1 MIMVIIGIDPG
12 TATTGYGV
20 VKSIKGPKTKA
31 KSSLKCLDY
40 GAIRTSPSLSPE
52 NRLKRLYLELSRLLN
67 QYKPEIMAVERL
79 YFFKNL
85 KTALPVSE
93 AKGVILLAAAKKKIK
108 VQQLTPLEVKMGIC
122 GYGRAD
128 KKQVARMIKEILKL
142 KEIPK
147 PDDAADGLAIAV
159 CCLAKYYK
167 TS

>member
-1 MIMVIIGIDPG
+1 MIE
-12 TATTGYGV
+12 
-20 VKSIKGPKTKA
+20 
-31 KSSLKCLDY
+31 
-40 GAIRTSPSLSPE
+40 TSPSWSPE
-52 NRLKRLYLELSRLLN
+52 NRLKKIHLELSRLLN
-67 QYKPEIMAVERL
+67 QYKPEIMVVERL

-159 CCLAKYYK
+159 CCLAKNHK
-167 TS
+167 IS

>member
-1 MIMVIIGIDPG
+1 MIIAGIDPG

-20 VKSIKGPKTKA
+20 VKKTRNSKAKA
-31 KSSLKCLDY
+31 KSNLKCLAY
-40 GAIRTSPSLSPE
+40 GTICTSPSLSPE
-52 NRLKRLYLELSRLLN
+52 NRLKKLHFELSRLLS
-67 QYKPEIMAVERL
+67 QYKPDIMVVERL

-128 KKQVARMIKEILKL
+128 KEQVQRMVKEILAL
-142 KEIPK
+142 KEVPK
-147 PDDAADGLAIAV
+147 PDDAADALAIAI
-159 CCLAKYYK
+159 CYAFKK
-167 TS
+167 SKRG